1 MIFINC
7 NPFHVVACGYGN
19 IATFS
24 SRQKFCRSKT
34 TQIIQT
40 QTRKSMSLK
49 LYDMIIKQQYLLS
62 KMLLP
67 WPGFEP
73 GLLRPQRN
81 VLTTIRS
88 RRYMLNGCL
97 LCIFRLLNPAIAIE
111 ICFSFD
117 AYSDGIILLI
127 IWRQCLIRF
136 LSFCYSRNYHWLYAQ
151 GVIVLTYA
159 TKNCPSFTFN
169 HYGGFTFE
177 RHVSKEKDLI

>member
-1 MIFINC
+1 
-7 NPFHVVACGYGN
+7 
-19 IATFS
+19 
-24 SRQKFCRSKT
+24 
-34 TQIIQT
+34 
-40 QTRKSMSLK
+40 MSVK
-49 LYDMIIKQQYLLS
+49 VDIRVPKQEALFW
-62 KMLLP
+62 KGLLP

-73 GLLRPQRN
+73 GLLQPQRN

-88 RRYMLNGCL
+88 RRYMLTGCL

-159 TKNCPSFTFN
+159 TKNALLSL
-169 HYGGFTFE
+169 
-177 RHVSKEKDLI
+177 LIITEVLRLNAMSWKKRIWYNLS